1 MSDIKWGQY
10 GSFSGVYHLGDK
22 HSPVNSLPEDH
33 NFLMAAFWLL
43 SMAEC
48 EGRYGVINMKDGTG
62 VTAGL
67 FQAAGCLPR
76 YPKEQGPLFKLL
88 WRLDHTIPLDYFA
101 AYRMMKAA
109 GWTLGSGG
117 VLLDASGRPVEGR
130 EFRAVVSP
138 PDGKTPAQ
146 GPHRATAEAWCVAFR
161 ELFEFGM
168 THRVQVT
175 YGIEVLVKRVC
186 RYRAKNFI
194 NGLTLEDVA
203 FGGNAQQPEP
213 FRDEPHADLA
223 HAVMLSFFINAP
235 AWATDAYTSAL
246 KRAWPTSRVA
256 WQDAGRLNEVTHSE
270 QFARWLLHYLTRRD
284 KWDDDREGSR
294 YKRTRT
300 AAMTVPTRWPKKLF
314 QKKGIMAADLPG

>member
-1 MSDIKWGQY
+1 M
-10 GSFSGVYHLGDK
+10 
-22 HSPVNSLPEDH
+22 SLPEDH

-43 SMAEC
+43 AMAEC

-62 VTAGL
+62 ITAGL

-76 YPKEQGPLFKLL
+76 YPKAQGPLFKLL
-88 WRLDHTIPLDYFA
+88 WRLDHTIPLDYFV
-101 AYRMMKAA
+101 AYRMMKSA

-138 PDGKTPAQ
+138 PDGKTPSQ
-146 GPHRATAEAWCVAFR
+146 GPSRATAEAWCAAFR

-175 YGIEVLVKRVC
+175 YGIEVLIKKVC
-186 RYRAKNFI
+186 RYRAKKYI
-194 NGLTLEDVA
+194 NGLTLEEVA

-213 FRDEPHADLA
+213 FRDESHADLA

-235 AWATDAYTSAL
+235 SWAMDAYTKAL
-246 KRAWPTSRVA
+246 RRACPRSRVP
-256 WQDAGRLNEVTHSE
+256 WKDFERLNEITHSE
-270 QFARWLLHYLTRRD
+270 DFSKWLLHYLTRRE
-284 KWDDDREGSR
+284 KWDDDKEGSR
-294 YKRTRT
+294 YKRTRK
-300 AAMTVPTRWPKKLF
+300 AAMTVNKRWKPHLF